1 MLKSQLIGQILVDN
15 TDLTEEK
22 LQEALRISEETK
34 EFIGQVL
41 VNMGHIT
48 ERENAI
54 CLGMQFG
61 VPFVDLGEVSIDE
74 SAAALIPESMMRK
87 HCCIPVTASD
97 ARLTVAMADPNN
109 ILAIDQIRIHTHYA
123 YEVDPVIATE
133 EDITAA
139 INRVRAAPAHVSEAL
154 AGVLEE
160 MPEDQVAIEE
170 ARAEEDIALDE
181 TEVVAGE
188 PPVVKLV
195 NMIISRA
202 VRAQAS
208 DIHVQPEPNSVRV
221 RYRVDGMLQDQQE
234 LAVPK
239 WALPYLTSRIK
250 IMAAMK
256 IDEKRAPQGGRI
268 GLTIG
273 GRDFDFRVS
282 TLPGQFGEKIVMR
295 ILDKSNIQLGMDK
308 LGFAHQVQEQFETL
322 ITRPHGIVLVTGPTG
337 SGKSTTLYAALNKI
351 NTPEKN
357 ILTVEDPVE
366 YELEGLTQSQVSE
379 RAGMTFATILR
390 EMLRQDPDVI
400 MVGEIRDSETARIAT
415 EAALT
420 GHLVLSTLHTNDA
433 PSAVTR
439 LVEMGVEPFLVAS
452 SVAGVLAQRLVRRVC
467 QRCREG
473 YHPPQEALELIGLT
487 AADAEGVG
495 FYRGRGCDHCVEGYR
510 GRVGLYELL
519 VMDNEIRDLV
529 LRGGAAYEIAEF
541 AITQRNMVTLA
552 RDAASKVLQGM
563 TTIQEAYRITHAD

>member
-15 TDLTEEK
+15 TELTEDK

-61 VPFVDLGEVSIDE
+61 VPFVDLAEVTLE
-74 SAAALIPESMMRK
+74 ENAGALLPESMMRK
-87 HCCIPVTASD
+87 HRCIPIAASD
-97 ARLTVAMADPNN
+97 GRLTVAMADPNN
-109 ILAIDQIRIHTHYA
+109 ILAIDQIRIHTNYD
-123 YEVDPVIATE
+123 YEVEPVIATD
-133 EDITAA
+133 EDIMAA
-139 INRVRAAPAHVSEAL
+139 INRLRSAPAQVSEAL
-154 AGVLEE
+154 QDVLEE
-160 MPEDQVAIEE
+160 MPDDQVSIEE
-170 ARAEEDIALDE
+170 AADEEEISLDE

-188 PPVVKLV
+188 APVVKLV

-208 DIHVQPEPNSVRV
+208 DIHVQPEPSNVRV
-221 RYRVDGMLQDQQE
+221 RYRVDGMLQDQDE

-250 IMAAMK
+250 IMASMK

-273 GRDFDFRVS
+273 GKDYDFRVS

-295 ILDKSNIQLGMDK
+295 ILDKSSIQLGMDK
-308 LGFAHQVQEQFETL
+308 LGFSQQVQERFETI
-322 ITRPHGIVLVTGPTG
+322 ITRPHGIIMVTGPTG

-366 YELEGLTQSQVSE
+366 YELEGLTQSQVNE
-379 RAGMTFATILR
+379 RAGMSFATILR

-439 LVEMGVEPFLVAS
+439 LVEMGVEPFLVGS

-467 QRCREG
+467 LRCREA

-487 AADAEGVG
+487 PADAEGVA

-510 GRVGLYELL
+510 GRVGIYELMA
-519 VMDNEIRDLV
+519 MDNDIRDMV
-529 LRGGAAYEIAEF
+529 LRGAASYEIAEF
-541 AITQRNMVTLA
+541 AITQRGMVTLA
-552 RDAASKVLQGM
+552 RDATAKVLQGM
-563 TTIQEAYRITHAD
+563 TTIQEAYRITHTD

>member
-15 TDLTEEK
+15 TDLTEDK

-61 VPFVDLGEVSIDE
+61 VPFVDLAEVTLE
-74 SAAALIPESMMRK
+74 ENAGALLPESMMRK
-87 HCCIPVTASD
+87 HRCIPIAASD
-97 ARLTVAMADPNN
+97 GRLTVAMADPNN
-109 ILAIDQIRIHTHYA
+109 ILAIDQIRIHTNYD
-123 YEVDPVIATE
+123 YEVEPVIATD
-133 EDITAA
+133 EDIMAA
-139 INRVRAAPAHVSEAL
+139 INRLRSAPAQVSEAL
-154 AGVLEE
+154 QDVLEE
-160 MPEDQVAIEE
+160 MPDDQVSIEE
-170 ARAEEDIALDE
+170 AADEEEISLDE

-188 PPVVKLV
+188 APVVKLV

-208 DIHVQPEPNSVRV
+208 DIHVQPEPSNVRV
-221 RYRVDGMLQDQQE
+221 RYRVDGMLQDQDE

-250 IMAAMK
+250 IMASMK

-273 GRDFDFRVS
+273 GKDYDFRVS

-295 ILDKSNIQLGMDK
+295 ILDKSSIQLGMDK
-308 LGFAHQVQEQFETL
+308 LGFSQQVQERFETI
-322 ITRPHGIVLVTGPTG
+322 ITRPHGIIMVTGPTG

-366 YELEGLTQSQVSE
+366 YELEGLTQSQVNE
-379 RAGMTFATILR
+379 RAGMSFATILR

-439 LVEMGVEPFLVAS
+439 LVEMGVEPFLVGS

-467 QRCREG
+467 LRCREA

-487 AADAEGVG
+487 PADAEGVA

-510 GRVGLYELL
+510 GRVGIYELMA
-519 VMDNEIRDLV
+519 MDNDIRDMV
-529 LRGGAAYEIAEF
+529 LRGAASYEIAEF
-541 AITQRNMVTLA
+541 AITQRGMVTLA
-552 RDAASKVLQGM
+552 RDATAKVLQGM
-563 TTIQEAYRITHAD
+563 TTIQEAYRITHTD